1 MLPETKLSVKFDS
14 VPVDLFSFNLS
25 FAFAPSYE
33 LAAKEP
39 SSFLQY
45 TYYPLGAPKMI
56 PLLAPRVVKSQKRAM
71 SPGRAT
77 KSLEDDLCATAKT
90 ENGI

>member
-14 VPVDLFSFNLS
+14 VPVDLFSFNLL

-45 TYYPLGAPKMI
+45 TYYPSEAPQDD
-56 PLLAPRVVKSQKRAM
+56 PPSRPKSN
-71 SPGRAT
+71 
-77 KSLEDDLCATAKT
+77 EVAKT
-90 ENGI
+90 SD